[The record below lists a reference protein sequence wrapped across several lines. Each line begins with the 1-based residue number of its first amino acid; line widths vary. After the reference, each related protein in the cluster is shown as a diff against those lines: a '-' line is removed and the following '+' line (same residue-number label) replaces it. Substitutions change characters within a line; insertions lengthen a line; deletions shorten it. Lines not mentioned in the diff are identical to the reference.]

1 MKYCQGSGIKKENFI
16 TNIKVSKK
24 LKDTYVL
31 TYAKGKKR
39 NIPISLDNSKE
50 LEEQLQN
57 QARLSYENKKY
68 QLENISDLN
77 KKLVSL
83 LIGNSILLLSDSV
96 ISFPTEIE
104 ILLSLSNIGIST
116 AVIATAINLRNAS
129 KSYQEMMN
137 NNMLLAYLEDEEY
150 YRRALMDPE
159 IYNYLDG
166 DSISKKERRAQEL
179 LQLSEQGRLPASLLE
194 QETGQGMT
202 ISEIERLYWEGRKSP
217 AFSRY
222 YENQNFTNHLSSNG
236 VKKLVR

>member
-24 LKDTYVL
+24 FPNAYIL
-31 TYAKGKKR
+31 TYAKGEKR
-39 NIPISLDNSKE
+39 NVPISLDNSKE
-50 LEEQLQN
+50 IEAQLQEQVRLSCDKKKEQLASLRN
-57 QARLSYENKKY
+57 LDMRLS
-68 QLENISDLN
+68 
-77 KKLVSL
+77 L
-83 LIGNSILLLSDSV
+83 LLLGNGIFLLSDV
-96 ISFPTEIE
+96 VTTFPAEIE
-104 ILLSLSNIGIST
+104 SLFSLACIGAST
-116 AVIATAINLRNAS
+116 AVIGTVISARSQAKSYKEMLRN
-129 KSYQEMMN
+129 N
-137 NNMLLAYLEDEEY
+137 VLLTYLEDEEY
-150 YRRALMDPE
+150 YRRALMNPE